1 MDIKFIKYEPR
12 AVSALDLGS
21 ARKNMFRIFNMEK
34 QYSCSRFRG
43 CENYTS
49 TIRRYLPYLPWI
61 IQNTA
66 CSVMDTEAWVLTG
79 PDWTDLLH
87 SPSFHILL
95 SKVLT
100 PHSYPAQARW
110 ARAETCVVT
119 TLPRPELC
127 NVTCI
132 LHDFTGYRNLIFLV
146 RELLEFPSITL
157 QWRTLQ
163 HWHALALLPYVPQ
176 STIEGDTKISFCIL
190 FQSKLA
196 FFVTTLSLFSFEKCT
211 RQFVTL
217 LRTHCCVYTALLF

>member
-1 MDIKFIKYEPR
+1 MD
-12 AVSALDLGS
+12 A
-21 ARKNMFRIFNMEK
+21 
-34 QYSCSRFRG
+34 
-43 CENYTS
+43 
-49 TIRRYLPYLPWI
+49 
-61 IQNTA
+61 
-66 CSVMDTEAWVLTG
+66 EAWVLTW
-79 PDWTDLLH
+79 PDWSDLLH

-127 NVTCI
+127 NMYI
-132 LHDFTGYRNLIFLV
+132 TGYRNLIFLV

-163 HWHALALLPYVPQ
+163 HWQALALLPYVPQ

-196 FFVTTLSLFSFEKCT
+196 FLHWILAKIDFEVTDASRLTLFSQQNRRCDGAAWGHLQHPGSQT
-211 RQFVTL
+211 IRAGMQN
-217 LRTHCCVYTALLF
+217 

>member
-12 AVSALDLGS
+12 AVSALDLGT

-49 TIRRYLPYLPWI
+49 TIRRYLQI

-66 CSVMDTEAWVLTG
+66 WSWTEALVLTW
-79 PDWTDLLH
+79 PDWSDLLH

-110 ARAETCVVT
+110 AGAETCVVT
-119 TLPRPELC
+119 TWPWPELC
-127 NVTCI
+127 KGTRQKKGWKI
-132 LHDFTGYRNLIFLV
+132 LHLGGGGSGPGHFR
-146 RELLEFPSITL
+146 
-157 QWRTLQ
+157 
-163 HWHALALLPYVPQ
+163 H
-176 STIEGDTKISFCIL
+176 
-190 FQSKLA
+190 
-196 FFVTTLSLFSFEKCT
+196 
-211 RQFVTL
+211 
-217 LRTHCCVYTALLF
+217 